1 MEQTT
6 ILTPLKVRLLDN
18 LRYFDSDD
26 SEFTISA
33 KEVKELPAKH
43 LRSYSIKLFLFS
55 GRFRVVEGEIL
66 FTYKSSLVYLSSKGL
81 WGKEIG
87 KYYVKDME
95 FDSITFI
102 EESKV
107 PADVFSKLNGNE
119 PNLVQKTEPLVV
131 PPKIIQPVVAA
142 PKIIQPIVA
151 PKVEIKAPAKEAH
164 KIESMTKNE
173 LLEFAKKKGFL
184 VEHSLHVNELRNEI
198 KELMKSF

>member
-1 MEQTT
+1 
-6 ILTPLKVRLLDN
+6 
-18 LRYFDSDD
+18 
-26 SEFTISA
+26 
-33 KEVKELPAKH
+33 
-43 LRSYSIKLFLFS
+43 
-55 GRFRVVEGEIL
+55 
-66 FTYKSSLVYLSSKGL
+66 
-81 WGKEIG
+81 
-87 KYYVKDME
+87 ME